1 MLPQVMKRILV
12 GFFAIVA
19 CAALLQAAEVPPIA
33 PLLMES
39 TFKIEGK
46 TKDGKTSFGTCF
58 ILLKAIPGTTNIGL
72 IMLITADHVLSDI
85 YGDDATLNLRK
96 KLDNGAYVKSPFSI
110 KIRDKGRALWTRH
123 PEVDVAAILLSLPN
137 DIMASRQW
145 MPEALLC
152 GDAVY
157 KERDL
162 RPGDELMCLG
172 YPLGVESNDAGF
184 PVLRSGRIASYPVH
198 PSTLVK
204 SYYYDVP
211 VYGGNSGGPVFFDF
225 RKRQIPGLPPEQ
237 WIDSVGVA
245 GILIQDLSSTVHIE
259 SYFETSTR
267 KDPLGLAVVVPAEFI
282 KQTVAILD
290 AAQRDKRGEAKAP
303 EGKK

>member
-1 MLPQVMKRILV
+1 MPVNDYAVASMKRILV
-12 GFFAIVA
+12 GFFATVA
-19 CAALLQAAEVPPIA
+19 CAAFLRAVDVPPIA

-58 ILLKAIPGTTNIGL
+58 ILLKDIPDNPKLGL
-72 IMLITADHVLSDI
+72 NMLITADHVLSDI

-96 KLDNGAYVKSPFSI
+96 KLDNGAYVKNPISI
-110 KIRDKGRALWTRH
+110 KIRDKGRALWIRH
-123 PEVDVAAILLSLPN
+123 PEVDVAAILVPLPN
-137 DIMASRQW
+137 EIMASHQW
-145 MPEALLC
+145 LPEASLC

-157 KERDL
+157 KGQDL

-237 WIDSVGVA
+237 WVDIVGVA
-245 GILIQDLSSTVHIE
+245 GIIIQDVSSTVHIE

-267 KDPLGLAVVVPAEFI
+267 RDP
-282 KQTVAILD
+282 
-290 AAQRDKRGEAKAP
+290 RH
-303 EGKK
+303 